1 MKQHII
7 AAKAAVTVLF
17 VLCIVVTVF
26 GISIARSFLA
36 HLNPAGVHVLQEM
49 SFALLLALGCDCAVA
64 LMRLLW
70 VMRVFLKKMEAGHV
84 L

>member
-1 MKQHII
+1 MQQHII
-7 AAKAAVTVLF
+7 AAKAAVT

-49 SFALLLALGCDCAVA
+49 SFALLLVLGCGCAAA
-64 LMRLLW
+64 LLRPLW
-70 VMRVFLKKMEAGHV
+70 VMRVFLTKMEAGHV